1 MISYQNA
8 NMHECRDSSVPAD
21 NSAMAQ
27 SAGDHERDRP
37 YLRIYFECAN
47 EYVRVYRR
55 PDQQHY
61 LARCPK
67 CSMTKRF
74 TVGPGGTDN
83 RFFQLTCQ

>member
-1 MISYQNA
+1 
-8 NMHECRDSSVPAD
+8 
-21 NSAMAQ
+21 MAETT
-27 SAGDHERDRP
+27 GDHERDRP

-55 PDQQHY
+55 PDQQYY

-74 TVGPGGTDN
+74 RVGPGGTDN